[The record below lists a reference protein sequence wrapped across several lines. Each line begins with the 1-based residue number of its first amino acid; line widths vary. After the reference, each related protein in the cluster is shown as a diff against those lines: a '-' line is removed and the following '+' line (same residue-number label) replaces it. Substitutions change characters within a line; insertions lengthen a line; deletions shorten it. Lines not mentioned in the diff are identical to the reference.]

1 MLITKIEQH
10 TQTTSNP
17 FHIVGQMM
25 NKNASHFS
33 ANYAHRI
40 AISFQRCHSSD
51 LIFKII
57 IEIQVQWNFI
67 TYLKVVSEIVMTPF
81 SEAAT
86 CKERYIIPVKSY
98 TVDSRYLEHSI
109 SQTLLNLEQFVR
121 LSCYNFFFNFSSQ
134 ISLFSTLTR
143 TTVAIV
149 PGKMSI
155 DSHIF

>member
-1 MLITKIEQH
+1 
-10 TQTTSNP
+10 
-17 FHIVGQMM
+17 M

-40 AISFQRCHSSD
+40 AISD

-67 TYLKVVSEIVMTPF
+67 TDLKVVSEIVMTPF

-86 CKERYIIPVKSY
+86 CKERFIIPVKSY

-143 TTVAIV
+143 TTVATV
-149 PGKMSI
+149 PAKMSI
-155 DSHIF
+155 GSQIF

>member
-1 MLITKIEQH
+1 MKDGDNFEEILIKKIEQH

-17 FHIVGQMM
+17 FRIVGQMM

-40 AISFQRCHSSD
+40 AISD
-51 LIFKII
+51 LIFEII

-67 TYLKVVSEIVMTPF
+67 TDLKVVSEIVMTPF

-98 TVDSRYLEHSI
+98 TVDSRYLEH
-109 SQTLLNLEQFVR
+109 
-121 LSCYNFFFNFSSQ
+121 
-134 ISLFSTLTR
+134 
-143 TTVAIV
+143 
-149 PGKMSI
+149 
-155 DSHIF
+155 